1 MQAPGALHKL
11 VRSFLEVL
19 DAEKN
24 YSANTIESYRNDLT
38 AFGEFIAHTGDL
50 QPGSISKDDLRSF
63 LAHLFNEGYSKKSV
77 ARKIASLR
85 SFFKYLKRKHII
97 QQNPAANL
105 ATPKLDKRLPGFLDE
120 PSMQHLLELPDRSN
134 EDGLRDAAILEV
146 FYSTGIRL
154 SELVN
159 LNISDIDRQ
168 NSLIKVTGKGRKQR
182 IVPIG
187 STALQALDAYLRV
200 RGSNGVLPQNRAD
213 THAVFLSG
221 KRKRIYPQLV
231 GSIVKHYIGEVS
243 ELEKKSPHVLR
254 HTFATHMLNRGA
266 DLKAVKDLLGHESL
280 STTQIY
286 THVTTERLKKVYHQT
301 HPKA

>member
-200 RGSNGVLPQNRAD
+200 RGSNGVLPQNRAV